1 MEEAVSKC
9 LLKKF
14 GRSVPLPLSHFTD
27 SSRLFSHSTGI
38 APVHGALLASA
49 KLLERP
55 VYTCCL
61 PSSPP
66 ISSST
71 HCFLNSVLGRTALT
85 QVDPGGSG
93 DWGRRLTGWEA
104 KERLPSPLP
113 RRSQAGLAAA
123 PQACGF
129 SHTFLSSLMPMSHL
143 FLPKTKLQVDPRH
156 RHSGCD
162 LARLAEGLD
171 GRGGRAPPMT
181 TALDLALPPDGHLAS
196 HLSPCLSPPSW
207 FGTKPS
213 PGILRGKGPQTLD
226 PSTLHL

>member
-14 GRSVPLPLSHFTD
+14 GRSVPLPLSHFSD

-85 QVDPGGSG
+85 
-93 DWGRRLTGWEA
+93 
-104 KERLPSPLP
+104 
-113 RRSQAGLAAA
+113 
-123 PQACGF
+123 
-129 SHTFLSSLMPMSHL
+129 
-143 FLPKTKLQVDPRH
+143 QVDPRH